1 MVTALVMGMVERV
14 AMARVM
20 REGGLPFMRRAGA
33 GAAGTPKLAHAP
45 APGPAG
51 GAGGGNDM
59 TGY

>member
-33 GAAGTPKLAHAP
+33 GAAGTPKPAHAP